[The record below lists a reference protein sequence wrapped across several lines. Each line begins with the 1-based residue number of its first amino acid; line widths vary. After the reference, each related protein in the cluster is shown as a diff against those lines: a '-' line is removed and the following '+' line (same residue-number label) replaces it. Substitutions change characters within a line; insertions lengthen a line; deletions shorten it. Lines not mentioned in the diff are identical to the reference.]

1 MSGRIYLSSP
11 TMNGAEEAFVHEA
24 LASNWVA
31 PLGMNV
37 DMFEQEV
44 AQYVWSGRTA
54 GHAAALCSGSAA
66 LHLAVKLARVRPG
79 DIVFCSDLTFVA
91 SVSPVLY
98 EGGIPVFI
106 DCEEDSWNMDPEAL
120 ALAFERWPQARAVIA
135 VDLYGSP
142 ARMDEI
148 AALCRRYG
156 AVLIEDA
163 AEALGATYQGQ
174 AAGTFGDFGVFSF
187 NGNKIITTS
196 GGGMLISADRAAVDR
211 ARFLASQ
218 AREATRHYEHR
229 ELGYNYRM
237 SNIAAGIGR
246 GQMKTLGEYVR
257 RKEALYLRYQRAF
270 ADIPSLSMNPWLGGS
285 RPNFW
290 LSCLRL
296 RDTHVTPMQIIEAL
310 ERDDIEARP
319 LWKPMHLQPLFASC
333 ALVSRHAD
341 AAAGASVSGTLYEQG
356 LCLPSDI
363 KMSDADTERVI
374 RIVRGCF
381 SREEER

>member
-1 MSGRIYLSSP
+1 
-11 TMNGAEEAFVHEA
+11 MNGYEMAFIHEA
-24 LASNWVA
+24 IASNWVA
-31 PLGMNV
+31 PLGRNV

-44 AQYVWSGRTA
+44 AQFVRVD
-54 GHAAALCSGSAA
+54 HAAALCSGTAA
-66 LHLAVKLARVRPG
+66 LHLAVKLAGVRPG

-91 SVSPVLY
+91 SVNPVLY
-98 EGGIPVFI
+98 EGGVPVFI
-106 DCEEDSWNMDPEAL
+106 DSEEESWNMDPDAL
-120 ALAFERWPQARAVIA
+120 ALAFERWPEAKAVIA

-142 ARMDEI
+142 GRMDEI

-163 AEALGATYQGQ
+163 AEALGATYRGQ
-174 AAGTFGDFGVFSF
+174 AAGTFGDFGIFSF

-196 GGGMLISADRAAVDR
+196 GGGMLVSGSRAAVAR

-218 AREATRHYEHR
+218 AKDPTRHYEHR
-229 ELGYNYRM
+229 ESGYNYRM

-246 GQMKTLGEYVR
+246 GQMKTLDEYIQ
-257 RKEALYLRYQRAF
+257 RKEALYQRYSRAF
-270 ADIPSLSMNPWLGGS
+270 ADLPCLSMNPWLNES

-296 RDTHVTPMQIIEAL
+296 QNTSVTPMQIIEAL

-341 AAAGASVSGTLYEQG
+341 AASGASVSGTLFEQG

-363 KMSDADTERVI
+363 KMTDADAERVI

-381 SREEER
+381 SYEGER

>member
-1 MSGRIYLSSP
+1 MSGRIFLSSP
-11 TMNGAEEAFVHEA
+11 TMNGHEADFIHEA
-24 LASNWVA
+24 LESNWVA
-31 PLGMNV
+31 PLGRNV

-44 AQYVWSGRTA
+44 AQFVRI
-54 GHAAALCSGSAA
+54 GHAAALCSGTAA
-66 LHLAVKLARVRPG
+66 LHLAVKLAGVRPG

-91 SVSPVLY
+91 SVNPVLY
-98 EGGIPVFI
+98 EGGIPIFI
-106 DCEEDSWNMDPEAL
+106 DSEEESWNMDPEAL
-120 ALAFERWPQARAVIA
+120 ALAFERWPGAKAVIA

-148 AALCRRYG
+148 AELCRRHG

-163 AEALGATYQGQ
+163 AEALGATYRGQ
-174 AAGTFGDFGVFSF
+174 AAGTFGDIGVFSF

-196 GGGMLISADRAAVDR
+196 GGGMLVSADRAAVDR

-218 AREATRHYEHR
+218 AKEPTRHYEHC
-229 ELGYNYRM
+229 EPGYNYRM

-246 GQMKTLGEYVR
+246 GQMMTIEEYIG
-257 RKEALYLRYQRAF
+257 RKKALYLRYSRAF
-270 ADIPSLSMNPWLGGS
+270 ADIPCLSMNPWLSGS

-296 RDTHVTPMQIIEAL
+296 RDTDVKPMQIIEAL
-310 ERDDIEARP
+310 EQDDIEARP
-319 LWKPMHLQPLFASC
+319 LWKPMHLQPLFSSC

-341 AAAGASVSGTLYEQG
+341 AASGASVSGTLYEQG

-363 KMSDADTERVI
+363 KMSDADAERVI

-381 SREEER
+381 SHEEAR